1 MKTHTVLWLFFLGLS
16 SLSATAAGCGISVEA
31 DVPDVQVTQRGVVFP
46 GVAGASLAGDL
57 SMAKSF
63 SQEHGKIEFPDGLD
77 SEVKTLSVSLHATG
91 GVTDLSFIHYLRITM
106 APDDGVTPALELGVY
121 EPVSG
126 AVVGGDISL
135 TTLNPSN
142 VFAAWNTDK
151 AKFTLEVVG
160 NLPEQDWRG
169 DVTAHF
175 SGKLK
180 YSY

>member
-1 MKTHTVLWLFFLGLS
+1 MKTHTVLGLFFLGLS
-16 SLSATAAGCGISVEA
+16 SLSAAVAGCGISVEA
-31 DVPDVQVTQRGVVFP
+31 DIPDVQVTQRGVVFP

-77 SEVKTLSVSLHATG
+77 SEVKTLSVSLRATG
-91 GVTDLSFIHYLRITM
+91 GVTDLSFIHYLRVTM
-106 APDDGVTPALELGVY
+106 AADDGSEAIEIGVY
-121 EPVSG
+121 EPAPG
-126 AVVGGDISL
+126 AVVADEIKL
-135 TTLNPSN
+135 TTLNPIN
-142 VFAAWNTDK
+142 VFAAWNTDR

-160 NLPEQDWRG
+160 ALPEHDWTG

-180 YSY
+180 YAY

>member
-1 MKTHTVLWLFFLGLS
+1 MNMRTHALISISAALLF
-16 SLSATAAGCGISVEA
+16 AAAGCAGIEA

-46 GVAGASLAGDL
+46 GVTGGSAAGDM

-63 SQEHGKIEFPDGLD
+63 SQEHKKIDFPDGLD
-77 SEVKTLSVSLHATG
+77 SDVRTLSVSLRATG
-91 GVTDLSFIHYLRITM
+91 GVADLSFIHYLRVTM
-106 APDDGVTPALELGVY
+106 APDDGSAALELGVY
-121 EPVSG
+121 EPAPG
-126 AVVGGDISL
+126 ARVNDEIKL
-135 TTLNPSN
+135 TTLNPIN
-142 VFAAWNTDK
+142 VFAAWNADR

-160 NLPEQDWRG
+160 ALPEHDWTG

>member
-1 MKTHTVLWLFFLGLS
+1 MHMRTHALLS
-16 SLSATAAGCGISVEA
+16 ISVALLSALAAAGCGLGVEA

-46 GVAGASLAGDL
+46 GVAGPTATGDL

-63 SQEHGKIEFPDGLD
+63 SQEHKKIDFPDGLD
-77 SEVKTLSVSLHATG
+77 SDVRTLSVSLRATA
-91 GVTDLSFIHYLRITM
+91 GVADLSFIHYLRVTM
-106 APDDGVTPALELGVY
+106 AADDGSEAIELGVY
-121 EPVSG
+121 EPAPG
-126 AVVGGDISL
+126 AIVGDEIKL
-135 TTLNPSN
+135 TTLNPIN
-142 VFAAWNTDK
+142 VFAAWNTDR

-160 NLPEQDWRG
+160 MLPKGDWTG

>member
-1 MKTHTVLWLFFLGLS
+1 MKTHTVLCLFFLGLS
-16 SLSATAAGCGISVEA
+16 TLSAAVTGCGISVEA
-31 DVPDVQVTQRGVVFP
+31 DVPDVQVTQRGVVFA
-46 GVAGASLAGDL
+46 GVPGASLAGDL

-77 SEVKTLSVSLHATG
+77 SDVRTLSVSLRATG
-91 GVTDLSFIHYLRITM
+91 GVTDLSFIHYLRVTM
-106 APDDGVTPALELGVY
+106 AADDGSEAIELGVY
-121 EPVSG
+121 EPAPG
-126 AVVGGDISL
+126 AAVGGEIGL
-135 TTLNPSN
+135 TTLNPIN
-142 VFAAWNTDK
+142 VFAAWNPDK

-160 NLPEQDWRG
+160 NLPEQDWKG